1 MNPDATITEVVLPG
15 VVEPDGLHLRR
26 RAMPVPARGQALVQV
41 EATGISFAEQQMRH
55 DRYPGQPKFPFVPG
69 YDLVG
74 TVRAVGP
81 GADDALIG
89 TRVAA
94 VTKTGGWASHALVD
108 IDALTPVPAD
118 LDPAAAETVVVNGVT
133 AWQMLR
139 KAGLRAGQ
147 TILVHGANGGV
158 GTVLVQLGRHLGL
171 RVIGTAAA
179 RHHAALRELGVEPLD
194 YRDPDLAAHVRALSP
209 GGVDAVFDPV
219 GGPGVRTSYGL
230 LAPGG
235 SLVVYGN
242 AAAVNSGQPIGWVF
256 VKVLTRLYTWNA
268 LPNGHQVGF
277 YNFWAGHLTRRTAFR
292 RRLRTDLGIVLD
304 LLRQGV
310 IVPQIAARY
319 PLSEVST
326 ALVFAET
333 RSRAGKVVLEP

>member
-1 MNPDATITEVVLPG
+1 MTNHEMITEVVLPG
-15 VVEPDGLHLRR
+15 VVEPDGLQINR
-26 RAMPVPARGQALVQV
+26 RAMPVPAAGRALVEV
-41 EATGISFAEQQMRH
+41 EATGISYAEQSMRR
-55 DRYPGQPKFPFVPG
+55 DLYPGQPAFPFVPG

-81 GADDALIG
+81 GGDGSLVG

-94 VTKTGGWASHALVD
+94 VTKTGAWTTHALVD
-108 IDALTPVPAD
+108 VDDLTPVPPG
-118 LDPAAAETVVVNGVT
+118 LDPAAVETVVVNGVT
-133 AWQMLR
+133 AWQMLHGAR
-139 KAGLRAGQ
+139 LRAGQ

-171 RVIGTAAA
+171 RVIGTAAP

-194 YRDPDLAAHVRALSP
+194 YRAPDLAADVRELSP

-219 GGPGVRTSYGL
+219 AGPGVRTSYGL

-235 SLVVYGN
+235 TLVVYGN
-242 AAAVNSGQPIGWVF
+242 ASATGARSIVWVF
-256 VKVLTRLYTWNA
+256 VKLLARLYTWNA
-268 LPNGHQVGF
+268 LPNGHRVGF
-277 YNFWAGHLTRRTAFR
+277 YNFWAGRRTRAAAFR

-310 IVPQIAARY
+310 LVPQIAARY
-319 PLSEVST
+319 PLTEVS
-326 ALVFAET
+326 AAMVFAEA
-333 RSRAGKVVLEP
+333 RSRPGKVVLEP

>member
-1 MNPDATITEVVLPG
+1 MTTETTITEVVLPG
-15 VVEPDGLHLRR
+15 VVEPDGLLLHRR
-26 RAMPVPARGQALVQV
+26 TMPAPAPGQALVQV

-55 DRYPGQPKFPFVPG
+55 ALYPGQPKFPFVPG

-81 GADDALIG
+81 GGDDALVG

-94 VTKTGGWASHALVD
+94 VTKTGAWATHALVD
-108 IDALTPVPAD
+108 IDALAPVPAG

-139 KAGLRAGQ
+139 DADLTAGQ

-158 GTVLVQLGRHLGL
+158 GSVLVQLGRHLGL
-171 RVIGTAAA
+171 RVIGTAAE
-179 RHHAALRELGVEPLD
+179 RHHAGLRELGVEPLD
-194 YRDPDLAAHVRALSP
+194 YRDPDMAARVRELSP

-219 GGPGVRTSYGL
+219 AGPGVRTSYAL
-230 LAPGG
+230 LAPAGK
-235 SLVVYGN
+235 LVVYGN
-242 AAAVNSGQPIGWVF
+242 AAAVGSGQSVVWVF
-256 VKVLTRLYTWNA
+256 VKLLTRLYTWNA
-268 LPNGHQVGF
+268 LPNGHRAGF
-277 YNFWAGHLTRRTAFR
+277 YNFWAGQLTRRAAFR

-310 IVPQIAARY
+310 IVPRIAARY
-319 PLSEVST
+319 PLSEVSA
-326 ALVFAET
+326 ALVFAEN

>member
-1 MNPDATITEVVLPG
+1 MTTDTMITEVVLPG
-15 VVEPDGLHLRR
+15 VVEPDGLRLHRR
-26 RAMPVPARGQALVQV
+26 PMPAPRRGQALVQID
-41 EATGISFAEQQMRH
+41 ATGISFAEQQMRH
-55 DRYPGQPKFPFVPG
+55 DLYPGQPRFPFVPG

-74 TVRAVGP
+74 TVRSVGP
-81 GADDALIG
+81 DTDDSLIG

-94 VTKTGGWASHALVD
+94 VTKTGAWASHAVVD
-108 IDALTPVPAD
+108 VDDLTPVPPD

-133 AWQMLR
+133 AWQMLS
-139 KAGLRAGQ
+139 AADLRAGQ

-179 RHHAALRELGVEPLD
+179 RHHAALRDLGVEPLD
-194 YRDPDLAAHVRALSP
+194 YRDPATPARIRELSP
-209 GGVDAVFDPV
+209 DGVDAVFDPV

-235 SLVVYGN
+235 RLVVYGN
-242 AAAVNSGQPIGWVF
+242 AAALGSARSVVWVF
-256 VKVLTRLYTWNA
+256 AKLLTRLYAWNA
-268 LPNGHQVGF
+268 LPNGHRAGF
-277 YNFWAGHLTRRTAFR
+277 YNFWAGRLIRPAAFR

-319 PLSEVST
+319 PLTEVSA
-326 ALVFAET
+326 ALVFAEA

>member
-1 MNPDATITEVVLPG
+1 MTTDTMITEVVLPG
-15 VVEPDGLHLRR
+15 VVEPDGLRLHR
-26 RAMPVPARGQALVQV
+26 RAMPVPNRGQALVEV
-41 EATGISFAEQQMRH
+41 EATGISYAEQSMR
-55 DRYPGQPKFPFVPG
+55 RNLYPGQPKFPFVPG

-74 TVRAVGP
+74 TVRSVGP
-81 GADDALIG
+81 DGDDSLIG

-94 VTKTGGWASHALVD
+94 VTKTGAWASHLVVD
-108 IDALTPVPAD
+108 VDDLPPVPAD
-118 LDPAAAETVVVNGVT
+118 LDPAEAETVVVNGVT
-133 AWQMLR
+133 AWQLLR
-139 KAGLRAGQ
+139 GAELRAGQ

-179 RHHAALRELGVEPLD
+179 KHHDALRALGVEPLD
-194 YRDPDLAAHVRALSP
+194 YRDPDLAARVRELSP

-219 GGPGVRTSYGL
+219 AGPGVRTSYDL

-235 SLVVYGN
+235 KLVVYGN
-242 AAAVNSGQPIGWVF
+242 ASALGSATSIVWVF
-256 VKVLTRLYTWNA
+256 VKLLARLYTWNA
-268 LPNGHQVGF
+268 LPNGHRAGF
-277 YNFWAGHLTRRTAFR
+277 YNFWAGRLTRPTAFR
-292 RRLRTDLGIVLD
+292 RRLRTDLGTVLD

-319 PLSEVST
+319 PLTEVS
-326 ALVFAET
+326 AAMVFAET

>member
-1 MNPDATITEVVLPG
+1 MTTDTMITEVVLPG
-15 VVEPDGLHLRR
+15 VVEPDGLQLHR
-26 RAMPVPARGQALVQV
+26 RAMPVANRGQALVEV
-41 EATGISFAEQQMRH
+41 EATGISYAEQAMRR
-55 DRYPGQPKFPFVPG
+55 DLYPGQPKFPFVPG

-74 TVRAVGP
+74 RVRAVGP
-81 GADDALIG
+81 GGDESLVG

-94 VTKTGGWASHALVD
+94 VTKTGAWASHALVD
-108 IDALTPVPAD
+108 IDVLTPVPAD

-139 KAGLRAGQ
+139 GADLRAGQ

-194 YRDPDLAAHVRALSP
+194 YRDPGMAARVRELSP

-219 GGPGVRTSYGL
+219 AGPGVRASYDL
-230 LAPGG
+230 LAAGG
-235 SLVVYGN
+235 KLVVYGN
-242 AAAVNSGQPIGWVF
+242 AAALGSARSIVWVF
-256 VKVLTRLYTWNA
+256 LKLLARLYTWNA
-268 LPNGHQVGF
+268 LPDGHRAGF
-277 YNFWAGHLTRRTAFR
+277 YNFWAGQLTRRTAFR

-310 IVPQIAARY
+310 IVPQIAARF
-319 PLSEVST
+319 PLDEVT
-326 ALVFAET
+326 AALVFAET

>member
-1 MNPDATITEVVLPG
+1 MTTEAMITEVVLPG

-55 DRYPGQPKFPFVPG
+55 DRYPGQPRFPFVPG

-81 GADDALIG
+81 GADDSLVG

-94 VTKTGGWASHALVD
+94 VTKTGGWASHAVVD
-108 IDALTPVPAD
+108 IDALTPVPAE

-133 AWQMLR
+133 AWQLLQS
-139 KAGLRAGQ
+139 AGLRAGQ

-194 YRDPDLAAHVRALSP
+194 YRDPDLAARVRELSP
-209 GGVDAVFDPV
+209 GGVDAVLDPV

-235 SLVVYGN
+235 TLVVYGN
-242 AAAVNSGQPIGWVF
+242 AAAVDSGQSVVWVF
-256 VKVLTRLYTWNA
+256 VKLLSRLYTWNA
-268 LPNGHQVGF
+268 LPNGHRAGF

-333 RSRAGKVVLEP
+333 RSRPGKVVLEP

>member
-1 MNPDATITEVVLPG
+1 MTTDTMITEVVLPG
-15 VVEPDGLHLRR
+15 VVEPHGLQLHR
-26 RAMPVPARGQALVQV
+26 RAMPVPTRGQALVEV
-41 EATGISFAEQQMRH
+41 EATGISYAEQQMRR

-74 TVRAVGP
+74 RVRAVGP
-81 GADDALIG
+81 DGDESIVG

-94 VTKTGGWASHALVD
+94 VTKTGGWATHALVD
-108 IDALTPVPAD
+108 IDVLTPVPAD

-133 AWQMLR
+133 AWQMLQG
-139 KAGLRAGQ
+139 ANLRAGQ

-171 RVIGTAAA
+171 RVIGTATA

-194 YRDPDLAAHVRALSP
+194 YRDPGMAARVRELSP

-219 GGPGVRTSYGL
+219 AGPGVRTSYGL

-235 SLVVYGN
+235 KLVVYGN
-242 AAAVNSGQPIGWVF
+242 AGALGSAQSVVWVF
-256 VKVLTRLYTWNA
+256 VKLLTRLYTWNA
-268 LPNGHQVGF
+268 LPNGHRAGF
-277 YNFWAGHLTRRTAFR
+277 YNFWAGQLTRRAAFR

-319 PLSEVST
+319 PLSEVT
-326 ALVFAET
+326 AALVFAET
-333 RSRAGKVVLEP
+333 RSRPGKVVLEP

>member
-1 MNPDATITEVVLPG
+1 MTTDAMITEVVLPG
-15 VVEPDGLHLRR
+15 VVEPDGLQLRR

-81 GADDALIG
+81 DADGSLVG

-108 IDALTPVPAD
+108 IDALTPVPAEV
-118 LDPAAAETVVVNGVT
+118 DPAAAETVVVNGVT

-139 KAGLRAGQ
+139 SAGLRAGQ

-179 RHHAALRELGVEPLD
+179 RHHAALRDLGVEPLD
-194 YRDPDLAAHVRALSP
+194 YRDPDVATRVRELSP

-235 SLVVYGN
+235 TLVVYGN
-242 AAAVNSGQPIGWVF
+242 AGAVDSGQSVAWVF
-256 VKVLTRLYTWNA
+256 VKLLSRLYTWNA
-268 LPNGHQVGF
+268 LPNGHRAGF
-277 YNFWAGHLTRRTAFR
+277 YNFWAGHLTRRAAFR

-319 PLSEVST
+319 PLSEVCT

>member
-1 MNPDATITEVVLPG
+1 MTTDEMITEVLLPG
-15 VVEPDGLHLRR
+15 VVEPDGLQVNR
-26 RAMPVPARGQALVQV
+26 RAMPVPAAGQALVEV
-41 EATGISFAEQQMRH
+41 EATGISYAEQSMRR
-55 DRYPGQPKFPFVPG
+55 DLYPGQPAFPFVPG

-74 TVRAVGP
+74 TVRAVRP
-81 GADDALIG
+81 GGDGSLVG

-94 VTKTGGWASHALVD
+94 VTKTGAWTTHAVVSVD
-108 IDALTPVPAD
+108 DLTPVPPG

-133 AWQMLR
+133 AWQMLHGAR
-139 KAGLRAGQ
+139 LRAGQ

-171 RVIGTAAA
+171 RVIGTAAP

-194 YRDPDLAAHVRALSP
+194 YRDPDLAARVRALSP

-219 GGPGVRTSYGL
+219 AGPGVRTSYRL

-235 SLVVYGN
+235 KLVVYGN
-242 AAAVNSGQPIGWVF
+242 ASALGSARSIVWVF
-256 VKVLTRLYTWNA
+256 VKLLARLYTWNA
-268 LPNGHQVGF
+268 LPNGHRVGF
-277 YNFWAGHLTRRTAFR
+277 YNFWSGRRTRAAAFR

-319 PLSEVST
+319 PLTEVSA
-326 ALVFAET
+326 ALVFAEA
-333 RSRAGKVVLEP
+333 RSRPGKVVLEP

>member
-1 MNPDATITEVVLPG
+1 MTNDRMITEVVLPG
-15 VVEPDGLHLRR
+15 VVEPDGLQVNR
-26 RAMPVPARGQALVQV
+26 RAMPVPAAGQALIEV
-41 EATGISFAEQQMRH
+41 EATGISFAEQQMH
-55 DRYPGQPKFPFVPG
+55 HALYPGQPKFPFVPG

-81 GADDALIG
+81 GGDDALIG

-94 VTKTGGWASHALVD
+94 VTKTGAWATYALVD
-108 IDALTPVPAD
+108 IDALTPVPAG

-139 KAGLRAGQ
+139 DADLEAGQ

-179 RHHAALRELGVEPLD
+179 RHHAGLRELGVEPLD
-194 YRDPDLAAHVRALSP
+194 YRDPEMAARIRELSP

-219 GGPGVRTSYGL
+219 AGPGVRTSYAL

-235 SLVVYGN
+235 KLIVYGN
-242 AAAVNSGQPIGWVF
+242 AAAVGTGQSVAWVF
-256 VKVLTRLYTWNA
+256 VKLLARLYTWNA
-268 LPNGHQVGF
+268 LPNGHRVGF
-277 YNFWAGHLTRRTAFR
+277 YNFWSGRRIRPTAFW
-292 RRLRTDLGIVLD
+292 RRLRTDLGTVLD

-319 PLSEVST
+319 PLTEVSA
-326 ALVFAET
+326 ALAFAEART
-333 RSRAGKVVLEP
+333 RPGKVVLEP

>member
-1 MNPDATITEVVLPG
+1 MTTDTTITEVVLPG
-15 VVEPDGLHLRR
+15 VVEPDGLQLHRR
-26 RAMPVPARGQALVQV
+26 PMPVPGRGQALVQV
-41 EATGISFAEQQMRH
+41 EATGISFAEQQMR
-55 DRYPGQPKFPFVPG
+55 RALYPGQPKFPFVPG

-81 GADDALIG
+81 GGEDSLIG

-94 VTKTGGWASHALVD
+94 VTKTGAWATHALVD
-108 IDALTPVPAD
+108 IDALTPVPVD
-118 LDPAAAETVVVNGVT
+118 LDPAEAETVVVNGVT

-139 KAGLRAGQ
+139 GADLRAGQ

-179 RHHAALRELGVEPLD
+179 RHHAGLRDLGVEPLD
-194 YRDPDLAAHVRALSP
+194 YRDPDLAARVRELSP

-219 GGPGVRTSYGL
+219 AGPGVRTSYNL

-235 SLVVYGN
+235 KLVVYGN
-242 AAAVNSGQPIGWVF
+242 AAAVGTGQSVLWVF
-256 VKVLTRLYTWNA
+256 VKLLARLYTWNA
-268 LPNGHQVGF
+268 LPNGHRAGF
-277 YNFWAGHLTRRTAFR
+277 YNFWAGSVTRRASFR
-292 RRLRTDLGIVLD
+292 RRLRGDLGIVLD
-304 LLRQGV
+304 LLWQGV

-319 PLSEVST
+319 PLSEVSA

>member
-1 MNPDATITEVVLPG
+1 MTTDTTITEVVLPG
-15 VVEPDGLHLRR
+15 VVEPDGLQLHR

-41 EATGISFAEQQMRH
+41 EATGISFAEQQMR
-55 DRYPGQPKFPFVPG
+55 RALYPGQPKFPFVPG

-81 GADDALIG
+81 SGDDSLVG

-94 VTKTGGWASHALVD
+94 VTKTGAWATHALVD
-108 IDALTPVPAD
+108 VDVLTPVPAD
-118 LDPAAAETVVVNGVT
+118 LDPAEAETVVVNGVT

-139 KAGLRAGQ
+139 GADLRAGQ

-179 RHHAALRELGVEPLD
+179 RHHAGLRDLGVEPLD
-194 YRDPDLAAHVRALSP
+194 YRDPDLATRVRELSP

-219 GGPGVRTSYGL
+219 AGPGVRTSYGL

-235 SLVVYGN
+235 KLVAYGN
-242 AAAVNSGQPIGWVF
+242 AAAVGTGQSVLWVF
-256 VKVLTRLYTWNA
+256 VKLLARLYTWNV
-268 LPNGHQVGF
+268 LPNGHRAGF
-277 YNFWAGHLTRRTAFR
+277 YNFWAGSLTRRASFR
-292 RRLRTDLGIVLD
+292 RRLRGDLGIVLD

-319 PLSEVST
+319 PLGQVST

>member
-1 MNPDATITEVVLPG
+1 MTTDRMITEVVLPG
-15 VVEPDGLHLRR
+15 VVEPDGLQVNR
-26 RAMPVPARGQALVQV
+26 RAMPVPAAGQALVEV
-41 EATGISFAEQQMRH
+41 EATGISYAEQSMRR
-55 DRYPGQPKFPFVPG
+55 DLYPGQPAFPFVPG

-74 TVRAVGP
+74 TVRTVGP
-81 GADDALIG
+81 GGDGSLVG

-94 VTKTGGWASHALVD
+94 VTKTGAWATHAVVD
-108 IDALTPVPAD
+108 VDDLIPVPPG

-133 AWQMLR
+133 AWQMLHGAR
-139 KAGLRAGQ
+139 LRAGQ

-194 YRDPDLAAHVRALSP
+194 YRDPDLAGRVRELSP
-209 GGVDAVFDPV
+209 AGVDAVFDPV
-219 GGPGVRTSYGL
+219 AGPGVRTSYRL

-235 SLVVYGN
+235 KLVVYGN
-242 AAAVNSGQPIGWVF
+242 ASALGSARSIVWVF
-256 VKVLTRLYTWNA
+256 VKLLARLYTWNA
-268 LPNGHQVGF
+268 LPNGHRVGF
-277 YNFWAGHLTRRTAFR
+277 YNFWAGRRTRATAFR

-319 PLSEVST
+319 PLTEVS
-326 ALVFAET
+326 AAMAFAEA
-333 RSRAGKVVLEP
+333 RSRPGKVVLEP

>member
-1 MNPDATITEVVLPG
+1 MTTDRMITEVVLPG
-15 VVEPDGLHLRR
+15 VVEPDGLQVNRR
-26 RAMPVPARGQALVQV
+26 PMPVPAADQALVEV
-41 EATGISFAEQQMRH
+41 EATGISYAEQSMLR
-55 DRYPGQPKFPFVPG
+55 DLYPGQPAFPFVPG

-81 GADDALIG
+81 GGDGSLVG

-94 VTKTGGWASHALVD
+94 VTKTGAWTTHAVVGVD
-108 IDALTPVPAD
+108 DLTPVPPG

-133 AWQMLR
+133 AWQMLHGAR
-139 KAGLRAGQ
+139 LRAGQ

-171 RVIGTAAA
+171 RVIGTAAP

-194 YRDPDLAAHVRALSP
+194 YRDPDLAARVRALSP

-219 GGPGVRTSYGL
+219 AGPGVRTSYRL

-235 SLVVYGN
+235 TLVVYGT
-242 AAAVNSGQPIGWVF
+242 ASATGSARSIVWVF
-256 VKVLTRLYTWNA
+256 VKLLARLYTWNA
-268 LPNGHQVGF
+268 LPNGHRVRF
-277 YNFWAGHLTRRTAFR
+277 YNFWAGRRTRAAAFR
-292 RRLRTDLGIVLD
+292 RRLSTDLGIVLD

-319 PLSEVST
+319 PLTEVSA
-326 ALVFAET
+326 ALVFAEA
-333 RSRAGKVVLEP
+333 RSRPGKVVLEP

>member
-1 MNPDATITEVVLPG
+1 MTTDAMITEVVLPG
-15 VVEPDGLHLRR
+15 VVEPDGLQLRR

-81 GADDALIG
+81 DADDSLVG

-108 IDALTPVPAD
+108 IDALTPVPAEV
-118 LDPAAAETVVVNGVT
+118 DPAAAETVVVNGVT

-139 KAGLRAGQ
+139 SAGLRAGQ

-179 RHHAALRELGVEPLD
+179 RHHAALRDLGVEPLD
-194 YRDPDLAAHVRALSP
+194 YRDPDVATRVRELSP

-235 SLVVYGN
+235 TLVVYGN
-242 AAAVNSGQPIGWVF
+242 AGAVDSGQSVAWVF
-256 VKVLTRLYTWNA
+256 VKLLSRLYTWHA
-268 LPNGHQVGF
+268 LPNGHRAGF
-277 YNFWAGHLTRRTAFR
+277 YNFWAGHLTRRAAFR
-292 RRLRTDLGIVLD
+292 RRLNTDLGIVLD

>member
-1 MNPDATITEVVLPG
+1 MTTDAMITEVVLPG
-15 VVEPDGLHLRR
+15 VVEPDGLRLHRR
-26 RAMPVPARGQALVQV
+26 PLPVAGRGQALVEV
-41 EATGISFAEQQMRH
+41 EATGISFAEQQMR
-55 DRYPGQPKFPFVPG
+55 RALYPGQPKFPFVPG

-81 GADDALIG
+81 DTDESLVG

-94 VTKTGGWASHALVD
+94 VTKIGAWASHALVET
-108 IDALTPVPAD
+108 DALTPVPAD
-118 LDPAAAETVVVNGVT
+118 LDPAEAETVVVNGVT

-139 KAGLRAGQ
+139 GADLRAGQ

-179 RHHAALRELGVEPLD
+179 RHHAGLRNLGVEPLD
-194 YRDPDLAAHVRALSP
+194 YRDPDLATRIRELSP

-219 GGPGVRTSYGL
+219 AGPGVRTSYAL

-235 SLVVYGN
+235 KLVVYGN
-242 AAAVNSGQPIGWVF
+242 AAAVGTGQSVLWVF
-256 VKVLTRLYTWNA
+256 VKLLARLYTWNV
-268 LPNGHQVGF
+268 LPNGHRAGF
-277 YNFWAGHLTRRTAFR
+277 YNFWAGSRTRRAAFR

-319 PLSEVST
+319 PLSEVSA

>member
-1 MNPDATITEVVLPG
+1 MTTDRMITEVVLPG
-15 VVEPDGLHLRR
+15 VVEPDGLQINS
-26 RAMPVPARGQALVQV
+26 RAMPVPAAGQALVEV
-41 EATGISFAEQQMRH
+41 EATGISFAEQSMRR
-55 DRYPGQPKFPFVPG
+55 DLYPGQPKFPFVPG

-74 TVRAVGP
+74 TVRTVGP
-81 GADDALIG
+81 GGDGSLVG

-94 VTKTGGWASHALVD
+94 VTKTGAWATHAVVD
-108 IDALTPVPAD
+108 VDDLTPVPPD
-118 LDPAAAETVVVNGVT
+118 VDPAAAETVVVNGVT
-133 AWQMLR
+133 AWQMLHGAR
-139 KAGLRAGQ
+139 LRAGQ

-194 YRDPDLAAHVRALSP
+194 YRDPDLAARVRELSP
-209 GGVDAVFDPV
+209 AGVDAVFDPV
-219 GGPGVRTSYGL
+219 AGPGVRTSFRL

-235 SLVVYGN
+235 KLVVYGN
-242 AAAVNSGQPIGWVF
+242 ASALGSARSIVWVF
-256 VKVLTRLYTWNA
+256 VKLLARLYTWNA
-268 LPNGHQVGF
+268 LPNGHRAGF
-277 YNFWAGHLTRRTAFR
+277 YNFWAGSLTRRAAFR

-319 PLSEVST
+319 PLTEVSA
-326 ALVFAET
+326 ALAFAEA
-333 RSRAGKVVLEP
+333 RSRPGKVVLEP

>member
-1 MNPDATITEVVLPG
+1 MTTDRMITEVVLPG
-15 VVEPDGLHLRR
+15 VVEPDGLQLNR
-26 RAMPVPARGQALVQV
+26 RAMPVPAAGQALVEV
-41 EATGISFAEQQMRH
+41 EATGISYAEQSMRR
-55 DRYPGQPKFPFVPG
+55 DLYPGQPAFPFVPG

-74 TVRAVGP
+74 TVRTVGP
-81 GADDALIG
+81 GGDGSLVG

-94 VTKTGGWASHALVD
+94 VTKTGAWATHAVVD
-108 IDALTPVPAD
+108 VDDLIPVPPG

-133 AWQMLR
+133 AWQMLHGAR
-139 KAGLRAGQ
+139 LRAGQ

-194 YRDPDLAAHVRALSP
+194 YRDPDLAGRVRELSP
-209 GGVDAVFDPV
+209 AGVDAVFDPV
-219 GGPGVRTSYGL
+219 AGPGVHTSYRL

-235 SLVVYGN
+235 KLVVYGN
-242 AAAVNSGQPIGWVF
+242 ASALGSAHSIVWVF
-256 VKVLTRLYTWNA
+256 VKLLARLYTWNA
-268 LPNGHQVGF
+268 LPNGHRVGF
-277 YNFWAGHLTRRTAFR
+277 YNFWAGRRTRATAFR

-319 PLSEVST
+319 PLTEVS
-326 ALVFAET
+326 AAMAFAEA
-333 RSRAGKVVLEP
+333 RSRPGKVVLEP